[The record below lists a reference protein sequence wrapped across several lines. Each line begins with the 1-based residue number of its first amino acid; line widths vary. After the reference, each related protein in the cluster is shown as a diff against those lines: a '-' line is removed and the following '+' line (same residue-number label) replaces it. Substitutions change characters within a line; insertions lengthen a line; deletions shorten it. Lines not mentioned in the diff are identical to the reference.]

1 MNILLTGAFN
11 YSKEQFND
19 IGSLGYKITFVQ
31 EEREELNMDVS
42 KFEVVV
48 CNSLF
53 MYNDIK
59 KFKNLKAIQ
68 LTSAG
73 LDRVPLKY
81 INQNNIKLFNASGVY
96 SIPIAEWTVLK
107 ILEVYKK
114 SKDFIEQQKNK
125 EWKKHRDL
133 RELTNKNVGILGFGD
148 IGKQIAKRLNA
159 FDTNIYAF
167 DIFEPKSGIYKKYDH
182 IDNIYD
188 YIEELDIVVLC
199 LPLTNETRNLVDNRF
214 LTKMKKNAV
223 LVNISRGEIISTKDL
238 ISTLMSRQ
246 ELMAVLDVFENEP
259 LDNNNKLWELPN
271 VQITPHNAYHS
282 DHITSRLYK
291 VIYSNLKKN
300 NNNGG

>member
-73 LDRVPLKY
+73 LDRVPLEY
-81 INQNNIKLFNASGVY
+81 INQNNIKLFNARGVY

-167 DIFEPKSGIYKKYDH
+167 DIFEPKGGIYERYDH

-188 YIEELDIVVLC
+188 HLEELDIVVLC
-199 LPLTNETRNLVDNRF
+199 LPLTNETRHLVDKKF
-214 LTKMKKNAV
+214 LTKMKNNAL
-223 LVNISRGEIISTKDL
+223 LVNISRGEIISTDDL

-259 LDNNNKLWELPN
+259 MSMENELWQLPN
-271 VQITPHNAYHS
+271 VVVTPHNAYAS
-282 DHITSRLYK
+282 IKNNDRLYE
-291 VIYSNLKKN
+291 VIYSNLKKQVEVLK
-300 NNNGG
+300 